1 MKKFRVNNFVI
12 FLVSITLFTLG
23 TIYSYHVQNIF
34 LYDVLLLRILNIL
47 SKVFGNTGRL
57 IQAMFYIVLGML
69 IYKKIH
75 F

>member
-23 TIYSYHVQNIF
+23 TIYSYYVQNIF
-34 LYDVLLLRILNIL
+34 LYDGLLLRILNIL

-69 IYKKIH
+69 IYKKFH

>member
-23 TIYSYHVQNIF
+23 TIYSYYVQNIF
-34 LYDVLLLRILNIL
+34 LYDGLLLRILNIL